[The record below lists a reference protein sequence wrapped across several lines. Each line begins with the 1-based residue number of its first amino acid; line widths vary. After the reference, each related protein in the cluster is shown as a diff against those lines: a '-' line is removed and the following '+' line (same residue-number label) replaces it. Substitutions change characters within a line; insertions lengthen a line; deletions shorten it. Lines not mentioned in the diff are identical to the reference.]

1 MNLVILGNIVMLAG
15 SSLMVTVGF
24 LKKKRQILAVQCVQ
38 CVIQSAAHLMLGAA
52 SGAIAG
58 VLAVAR
64 NLICLKREFTLR
76 FKLVFIAIQA
86 VLTWAFNSMG
96 VIGWMPFFATAIF
109 IWMLDTKD
117 ERKLKISIIIGQIM
131 WTLFDWRALNFVGVA
146 FDVFSIFSNAV
157 GIYMLRSKRA
167 DAE

>member
-117 ERKLKISIIIGQIM
+117 ERKLKVSIIIGQIM
-131 WTLFDWRALNFVGVA
+131 WTVFDWRALNLVGVA
-146 FDVFSIFSNAV
+146 FDVFTIISNAV
-157 GIYMLRSKRA
+157 GVYMLSAKRA

>member
-1 MNLVILGNIVMLAG
+1 MNLVILGNIVMLVG

-38 CVIQSAAHLMLGAA
+38 CVIQSVAHLMLGAA

-146 FDVFSIFSNAV
+146 FDVFTIISNAV
-157 GIYMLRSKRA
+157 GVYLLRSKRA
-167 DAE
+167 E

>member
-1 MNLVILGNIVMLAG
+1 MNFVILGNIVMFVG

-24 LKKKRQILAVQCVQ
+24 LKSKRQILTVQCLQ
-38 CVIQSAAHLMLGAA
+38 CVIQSAAHILLGAA

-86 VLTWAFNSMG
+86 VLTQLFNSMG
-96 VIGWMPFFATAIF
+96 VVGWMPFFATAIF

-131 WTLFDWRALNFVGVA
+131 WALFDWQALNFVGFA

-167 DAE
+167 E

>member
-1 MNLVILGNIVMLAG
+1 MNLVILGNIVMFVG

-24 LKKKRQILAVQCVQ
+24 LKRKRQILTVQCVQ
-38 CVIQSAAHLMLGAA
+38 CIIQSAAHLLLGAA

-64 NLICLKREFTLR
+64 NLICLKREFTLG

-86 VLTWAFNSMG
+86 VLTGAFNSMG
-96 VIGWMPFFATAIF
+96 FIGWMPFFATAIF

-131 WTLFDWRALNFVGVA
+131 WTLFDWRALNFLGVA
-146 FDVFSIFSNAV
+146 FDVFTIISNAV
-157 GIYMLRSKRA
+157 GVYLLRSKRA
-167 DAE
+167 E

>member
-38 CVIQSAAHLMLGAA
+38 CVIQSVAHLMLGAA

-64 NLICLKREFTLR
+64 NLICLKR
-76 FKLVFIAIQA
+76 
-86 VLTWAFNSMG
+86 
-96 VIGWMPFFATAIF
+96 
-109 IWMLDTKD
+109 
-117 ERKLKISIIIGQIM
+117 
-131 WTLFDWRALNFVGVA
+131 
-146 FDVFSIFSNAV
+146 
-157 GIYMLRSKRA
+157 
-167 DAE
+167 

>member
-1 MNLVILGNIVMLAG
+1 MNLVILGNIVMLVG

-38 CVIQSAAHLMLGAA
+38 CVIQSVAHLMLGAA

-64 NLICLKREFTLR
+64 NLICLKREFSLR

-96 VIGWMPFFATAIF
+96 FIGWMPFFATAIF

-117 ERKLKISIIIGQIM
+117 ERKLKVSIIIGQIM

-146 FDVFSIFSNAV
+146 FDVFTIISNAV
-157 GIYMLRSKRA
+157 GVYLLRSKRA
-167 DAE
+167 E